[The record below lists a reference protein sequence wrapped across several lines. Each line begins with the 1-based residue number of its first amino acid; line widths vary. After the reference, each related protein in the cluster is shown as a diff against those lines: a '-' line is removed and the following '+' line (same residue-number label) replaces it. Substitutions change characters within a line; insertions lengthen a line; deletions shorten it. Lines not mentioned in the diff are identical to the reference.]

1 MISVHIYNNF
11 LNEKKYIFD
20 FLFKEIFFCDY
31 ELIPDSEKSYRIS
44 DGNKTIS
51 IADSFFSAFE
61 DEFLYYNDRNIVP
74 DSIAYADYPKQ
85 EIFNTPV
92 LFGTGELKVF
102 EDICYLG
109 NDIFAG
115 LFFMLTRW
123 EEIAV
128 SKFDTHGRFDEEE
141 NLSVRL
147 GFYDR
152 PIVNEYILLLENLL
166 HNFCTIQIKNKRKG
180 KVFLTHDVDEIAR
193 YDTLFKILKALGG
206 DIVKRKSLST
216 FLGTLKDCYSIKTK
230 KQSDV
235 YDTFDL
241 LMDLSDKKAVK
252 SRFYFIP
259 GYNGEVDVRFDIRN
273 SKIKNITEKIKL
285 RGHII
290 GIHPSYSSFC
300 NKTQLIKEQE
310 RLKQYCGNI
319 EEGRQHYLRF
329 KIPDTWQDWED
340 TNLKVD
346 SSIGFY
352 NRIGF
357 RAGIC
362 YEYPVFNVV
371 TRKQLNVR
379 ERPLLVMDTALRK
392 LCVTKE
398 KSVETVFKLHEY
410 IKKYNGDFVLLWH
423 NNNLKVN
430 EWAGWDKVYKQ
441 IIEQV

>member
-11 LNEKKYIFD
+11 LKEKKYIFD
-20 FLFKEIFFCDY
+20 FVFKEIFSYDY
-31 ELIPDSEKSYRIS
+31 ELIPDNEKSYRIS
-44 DGNKTIS
+44 DGNKKIS
-51 IADSFFSAFE
+51 ITDSFFAELE
-61 DEFLYYNDRNIVP
+61 DEYLYYNDKNLVP
-74 DSIAYADYPKQ
+74 DSIVFADYPEQ
-85 EIFNTPV
+85 EVFNTPV
-92 LFGTGELKVF
+92 LFGTPDLKIS
-102 EDICYLG
+102 EATCYLG

-128 SKFDTHGRFDEEE
+128 SNFDIHGRFVEEQ
-141 NLSVRL
+141 NLSVRF

-152 PIVNEYILLLENLL
+152 PIVNEYIQLLEKLL
-166 HNFCTIQIKNKRKG
+166 HNFCNIDIKNKRG
-180 KVFLTHDVDEIAR
+180 CKVFLTHDVDETAR
-193 YDTLFKILKALGG
+193 YDTFFKILKALGG
-206 DIVKRKSLST
+206 DIIKRKSLST
-216 FLGTLKDCYSIKTK
+216 LFGTLKDCYNIKIK

-300 NKTQLIKEQE
+300 NKKQLEAEKD
-310 RLKQYCGNI
+310 RLEEYCTNI
-319 EEGRQHYLRF
+319 EEGRQPYLRF

-340 TNLKVD
+340 SNLKVD

-371 TRKQLNVR
+371 TRKQLNLR
-379 ERPLLVMDTALRK
+379 ERPLIVMDTALRK

-430 EWAGWDKVYKQ
+430 EWAGWDKVYQQ
-441 IIEQV
+441 IIEKV